1 MTTRRP
7 CSALAAGLFAV
18 ATLSFGQPAVAQD
31 AEPTAE
37 EIAKRMQALYNDTA
51 DFKAKFKQTYTDIA
65 AGEAKKSFGR
75 VYFKRE
81 GKMRWD
87 YYEKNADGK
96 QSQSKVLVADG
107 DAFWIYEVKFKQVF
121 KECLK
126 DSKLPASLEFLMGG
140 GNLGK
145 SFDITKKTSTTKGTH
160 VLELLPKEP
169 TPQYQKLQFVVDAK
183 TYLVLKTTIF
193 DPYGNTNEIVFANVK
208 LNQNLPDKGFSFQPP
223 KDARLLTPKKTCPT
237 SP

>member
-1 MTTRRP
+1 MTTRRSL
-7 CSALAAGLFAV
+7 SALLAGMLAV
-18 ATLSFGQPAVAQD
+18 AALSAGQPAVAQD
-31 AEPTAE
+31 AEPTAD

-51 DFKAKFKQTYTDIA
+51 DFKAKFKQTYTDLA
-65 AGEAKKSFGR
+65 AGDTKESFGR
-75 VYFKRE
+75 VYFKRK

-96 QSQSKVLVADG
+96 QSQSKILVADG
-107 DAFWIYEVKFKQVF
+107 NAFWIYEVKFKQVF

-145 SFDITKKTSTTKGTH
+145 SFDITKKAAKIKGTYI
-160 VLELLPKEP
+160 LELMPKEP
-169 TPQYQKLQFVVDAK
+169 TPQYQKLEFVIDA
-183 TYLVLKTTIF
+183 TSYLVLKTTIF

-208 LNQNLPDKGFSFQPP
+208 LNQNLPDKGFSFKPP
-223 KDARLLTPKKTCPT
+223 KGARLLTPKKTCP
-237 SP
+237 SE